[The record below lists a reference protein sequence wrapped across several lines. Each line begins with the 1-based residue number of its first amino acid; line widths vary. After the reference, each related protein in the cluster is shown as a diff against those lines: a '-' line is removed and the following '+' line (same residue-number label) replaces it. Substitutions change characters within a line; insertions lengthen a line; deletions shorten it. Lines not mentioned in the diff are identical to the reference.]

1 MHNTSR
7 RTARRLLAVPAMA
20 LAAAAGR
27 AQSAAPPA
35 ATRLGDVYREAD
47 SASPRARAA
56 RALTAAAQARV
67 PGVKRPPDPQL
78 QFGWMNYVLPG
89 FAPSDPLS
97 MLQLQ
102 VMQTIPVA
110 GQLGLA
116 GDVAA
121 AQASAQADRAADVQW
136 ELRGTVA
143 MAFYD
148 LYRTDHSLAVARE
161 TLALLDEM
169 RRTAESMYRV
179 GEGRQAD
186 VLRAQVEL
194 ARMVEDTIRMTT
206 MRSAMAARLNAL
218 LDRAV
223 TAPVAPPALPAFPDS
238 LLPLDT
244 LIAVA
249 ERGRPMVK
257 AGESDVS
264 AAEAQVT
271 LAHRAIWP
279 DVTIG
284 LQYGRT
290 PVNDQH
296 MGSIMIG
303 ATLPI
308 FAASRQLK
316 MRDEAEAMRRMADAD
331 LSAMRADTRARV
343 AESYA
348 ALVRARDLVALYHD
362 TVLPQAEATV
372 QSALAAYRVG
382 SVDFATL
389 LDDRMTVNKFRQD
402 LAALEAEQGTAWAD
416 LEMLTGRVLF
426 DADRAAGGAR

>member
-47 SASPRARAA
+47 RASPRARAA
-56 RALTAAAQARV
+56 RAMTAAAQARD

-136 ELRGTVA
+136 ELRGSVA

-148 LYRTDHSLAVARE
+148 LYRTDRSLAVARE

-264 AAEAQVT
+264 AAQAQET

-348 ALVRARDLVALYHD
+348 TLVRARDLMALYHD

-389 LDDRMTVNKFRQD
+389 LDDRMTANKFRQD

>member
-1 MHNTSR
+1 MQSTFR
-7 RTARRLLAVPAMA
+7 RITRRLFTIPAIA
-20 LAAAAGR
+20 ILAAVSR
-27 AQSAAPPA
+27 AQAAAPPA
-35 ATRLGDVYREAD
+35 ATHLGDLYREAD

-56 RALTAAAQARV
+56 RALTQASQARV
-67 PGVKRPPDPQL
+67 SGVKRPPDPQL

-102 VMQTIPVA
+102 LMQMIPIA

-121 AQASAQADRAADVQW
+121 AQASAQAERATAVSW
-136 ELRGTVA
+136 EVRGGIA
-143 MAFYD
+143 SAFYD
-148 LYRTDHSLAVARE
+148 TYRTDRSLAVARE
-161 TLALLDEM
+161 TLLLLDQT

-179 GEGRQAD
+179 GQGRQAD
-186 VLRAQVEL
+186 VLRAQVEI

-206 MRSAMAARLNAL
+206 MRAGLAARLDGL
-218 LDRAV
+218 LDRVV
-223 TAPVAPPALPAFPDS
+223 TTPVPPPVLPVFPDS

-244 LIAVA
+244 LIAFA
-249 ERGRPMVK
+249 DRSGPMLQ
-257 AGESDVS
+257 AGASQVT
-264 AAEAQVT
+264 AAEAQAT
-271 LAHRAIWP
+271 LAHRSIWP
-279 DVTIG
+279 DLTIG

-308 FAASRQLK
+308 FAGSRQLK
-316 MRDEAEAMRRMADAD
+316 MREEAEAMQQMAVAD
-331 LSAMRADTRARV
+331 LSAMRADTRAKV
-343 AESYA
+343 AETYA
-348 ALVRARDLVALYHD
+348 TLVRARDLAVLYRT

-372 QSALAAYRVG
+372 ESALSAYRVG

-389 LDDRMTVNKFRQD
+389 LEDRMTVNKYRQD
-402 LAALEAEQGTAWAD
+402 LAALEAEEGTAWAD

-426 DADRAAGGAR
+426 DADRTE